1 MLDLVI
7 IGAGPAGISA
17 ALYAGRS
24 KLKTKVFEK
33 LGVGGQL
40 LLTEHIENYP
50 GIYQM
55 KSCDWIDTAKKQ
67 LVELESVELA
77 EDVKVESIERKDGF
91 FNVFFFSQG
100 ESLKQSV
107 EARCVIVASG
117 AQPKRL
123 NLINE
128 IALTG
133 RGVSYCATCDG
144 PFFKD
149 KEIVVIGG
157 GDTAI
162 EEALYLTRFAK
173 KVTIVHR
180 RQELRSTAILKER
193 AASNERIE
201 FKLEALP
208 IEIIGLKKVEG
219 LKIENVKTSCS
230 EIIPC
235 EGVFVF
241 VGFVPDT
248 GFLKSLADLD
258 KDGYVLTDEKML
270 SSCDGLFACG
280 DCRKRALRQVV
291 TACGEGAL
299 AEYHVEKFLESK
311 I

>member
-1 MLDLVI
+1 MLDLVV
-7 IGAGPAGISA
+7 IGAGPAGITA

-55 KSCDWIDTAKKQ
+55 KSNDWIDIAKKQ
-67 LVELESVELA
+67 LVELKSVELA
-77 EDVKVESIERKDGF
+77 EDIKVESIECKDGF
-91 FNVFFFSQG
+91 FNVFFSSQSQ
-100 ESLKQSV
+100 SLKQSV
-107 EARCVIVASG
+107 ETRSVIVASG

-123 NLINE
+123 NLVNE
-128 IALTG
+128 VALTG

-149 KEIVVIGG
+149 KEVVVIGG

-180 RQELRSTAILKER
+180 REELRATAILKEK
-193 AASNERIE
+193 ATSNEKIA
-201 FKLEALP
+201 FKWESLP
-208 IEIIGLKKVEG
+208 VEIIGSKKVEG
-219 LKIENVKTSCS
+219 LKIENVKTAGN
-230 EIIPC
+230 ETIPC
-235 EGVFVF
+235 DGVFIF

-248 GFLKSLADLD
+248 DFLKNLTDLD
-258 KDGYVLTDEKML
+258 KDGYVLTDEEMM

-280 DCRKRALRQVV
+280 DCRKRALKQVV

-299 AEYHVEKFLESK
+299 AEYHVEKFLQNK